1 MPESLAAEL
10 AKKLRDAYNNFEADQ
25 PQTLDLF
32 TDDVSYRDPR
42 FPAFEGKEALKGYL
56 QQLAGENRLMQVTW
70 EYTNIVS
77 EGDQAAV
84 EWLVKSG
91 LDFGGK
97 KLEFPGAA
105 FFKARDGK
113 ICSYCGYWDT
123 AILQQ
128 LAGE

>member
-1 MPESLAAEL
+1 MSEPLAVEL

-32 TDDVSYRDPR
+32 TDDIVYWDPR

-56 QQLAGENRLMQVTW
+56 QQVAGENQAMQVTW
-70 EYTNIVS
+70 EYTNILS

-84 EWLVKSG
+84 EWMVKTDMELG
-91 LDFGGK
+91 AGK
-97 KLEFPGAA
+97 FEFPGAA
-105 FFKARDGK
+105 FFRVRDGK
-113 ICSYCGYWDT
+113 ICNYCGYWDT

-128 LAGE
+128 LMGE

>member
-1 MPESLAAEL
+1 MLENVAAVL

-32 TDDVSYRDPR
+32 TDDVVYRDPR

-56 QQLAGENRLMQVTW
+56 QQVAGENQALQVTW
-70 EYTNIVS
+70 EYTSVIS

-91 LDFGGK
+91 VEFGEK

-105 FFKARDGK
+105 FFRVREGK
-113 ICSYCGYWDT
+113 ICYYCGYWDT

-128 LAGE
+128 LGE